1 MSTETRADIVLEE
14 AKTNIQFAIEK
25 LSEIVIN
32 KCYGY
37 DEFSV
42 DYRNKI
48 ATSFNVLLSI
58 RDNLDV

>member
-37 DEFSV
+37 DEFNV
-42 DYRNKI
+42 DYRTKI